1 MRYPERRQ
9 HIRILTLKNFAK
21 FLAVVAVFFAGL
33 SIEYINR
40 DPHDDYGR
48 LVRKEIPRND
58 DVRPQPQVVTEG
70 PVVADETAADPML
83 LAPAA
88 RQQEFLSTTT
98 VTPVVPAEP
107 PPGTIV
113 IRRAHEAPKRQPIL
127 AGGIFKQR
135 E

>member
-21 FLAVVAVFFAGL
+21 FLGIVAVFFAGL

-40 DPHDDYGR
+40 DTRDDYGR

-58 DVRPQPQVVTEG
+58 DVRPQPPQVVTEG
-70 PVVADETAADPML
+70 PVVADQTAADPLL

-88 RQQEFLSTTT
+88 RQQEFLSTTA

-107 PPGTIV
+107 PQGTIV
-113 IRRAHEAPKRQPIL
+113 IRRAHEAPKQQPIL
-127 AGGIFKQR
+127 AGGIFKQ
-135 E
+135 

>member
-21 FLAVVAVFFAGL
+21 FLAIVAVFFAGL

-40 DPHDDYGR
+40 DTRDDYGR

-58 DVRPQPQVVTEG
+58 DVRPQPPQVVTEA
-70 PVVADETAADPML
+70 PVVADQTAADPLL

-88 RQQEFLSTTT
+88 RQQEFLSTAT
-98 VTPVVPAEP
+98 VTPVAPPAEP
-107 PPGTIV
+107 PQGTIV
-113 IRRAHEAPKRQPIL
+113 IRRAHEAPKQQPIL
-127 AGGIFKQR
+127 AGGIFKQ
-135 E
+135 